1 MQPSSRRSG
10 RPFRSGRPEEA
21 VTATPE
27 EMASLEEMVAL
38 DKVQQAATHMGAA
51 RALAEAFKE
60 CMFPDPGNWAWEHV
74 GEVHAFTR
82 GIKKNNFVTHG
93 TPLSLAYR
101 ILREGI
107 RVGDGHHKKNN
118 GTMHGVFCIAGGSV
132 KNRIANARD
141 RSTSSRCTEFQK
153 INWPCGWTVPCVLA
167 WEPWPDTEVSYLEAF
182 ADGCWKS
189 CLPGSIG
196 DCREMPYNVSVFVHS
211 GELQSYTSLQ
221 ELHESGAHSHTMV
234 CGGRTW
240 WDAHEERHDNALY
253 WSEDTNN
260 MPPSC
265 GRSVPVAGLGAAG
278 WKKTPSKLWFCRSCS
293 ANHCSVLYWS

>member
-1 MQPSSRRSG
+1 M
-10 RPFRSGRPEEA
+10 
-21 VTATPE
+21 
-27 EMASLEEMVAL
+27 
-38 DKVQQAATHMGAA
+38 
-51 RALAEAFKE
+51 
-60 CMFPDPGNWAWEHV
+60 
-74 GEVHAFTR
+74 
-82 GIKKNNFVTHG
+82 
-93 TPLSLAYR
+93 
-101 ILREGI
+101 
-107 RVGDGHHKKNN
+107 
-118 GTMHGVFCIAGGSV
+118 

-141 RSTSSRCTEFQK
+141 RSTSRRCTEFQK

-167 WEPWPDTEVSYLEAF
+167 WEPWLDTEVSNLEAF

-196 DCREMPYNVSVFVHS
+196 ERREMPYNVSVYVHG

-240 WDAHEERHDNALY
+240 WDADGERHDNALY

-265 GRSVPVAGLGAAG
+265 GRSVPVAGLEAAG
-278 WKKTPSKLWFCRSCS
+278 WKKTPSKVWYCRSCS
-293 ANHCSVLYWS
+293 ANQGCSVLYWS